1 MIRALRRPVLIAATG
16 PGRTAL
22 LVPAVQ
28 RAATAGDEEFTFTP
42 GGIDGGGPTNVVA
55 ADPFHSGVV
64 PAGQD
69 TSGLRRS
76 TDGTP
81 GGWTDIAD
89 DTYRAMAQF
98 PYGPRRGDGR
108 IDLRRTGRQRDRR
121 GPYRPP
127 GRMNW

>member
-1 MIRALRRPVLIAATG
+1 MIRALRRLVLIAATV
-16 PGRTAL
+16 PGRTAP

-28 RAATAGDEEFTFTP
+28 LAATAGDEEFTFTP

-98 PYGPRRGDGR
+98 PYGLAVGTDGSIYVALRGNATAVGR
-108 IDLRRTGRQRDRR
+108 TVHTEG
-121 GPYRPP
+121 
-127 GRMNW
+127 